1 MILILIKQNKMKN
14 FQDFRA
20 TLKVMTPKEFNKK
33 NNDDLDIGGTLY
45 VYKDYFYINKNA
57 ININEF
63 EHLQDKPFS
72 LTIGNQYYESKYLRE
87 LEVKLYND
95 WFIDNIEG
103 SEEWLP
109 YIGVHSPNASALYY
123 LMFKDEM
130 GFDVEDISY
139 ANDSVDTLRLS
150 INKIELFDVLLPNS
164 ANLDIDK
171 EKFNTFIV
179 HNLKEC
185 IDKQHINNKEV
196 VYYNRLNEDSDG
208 FLDEDGECFDNLEN
222 MQESF
227 EWRFHQLAR
236 DYMSRV
242 EAMNNTTKG
251 EETNCSLDE
260 FMIDDD
266 VWNDFPNNHSI
277 KRAYHYGKKNDKFM
291 LLVREE
297 GYSILKIWDEFK
309 ILGEDMLYGCL
320 PINMFEDGV
329 TMESKVNASLE
340 KAKVLIEKRISNGL
354 IPLDTNYLDFVE
366 LGTYFDTKCLVEDFQ
381 NDVDGES
388 DLVDLINDYL
398 EFDCSITWSANP
410 CMGGFDD
417 NGDVKEFTSPSV
429 EEKLR
434 LCRLANQQL
443 KAQLEV
449 KDSKITS
456 QMKKI
461 NNLITK

>member
-1 MILILIKQNKMKN
+1 
-14 FQDFRA
+14 
-20 TLKVMTPKEFNKK
+20 
-33 NNDDLDIGGTLY
+33 
-45 VYKDYFYINKNA
+45 
-57 ININEF
+57 
-63 EHLQDKPFS
+63 
-72 LTIGNQYYESKYLRE
+72 
-87 LEVKLYND
+87 
-95 WFIDNIEG
+95 
-103 SEEWLP
+103 
-109 YIGVHSPNASALYY
+109 
-123 LMFKDEM
+123 
-130 GFDVEDISY
+130 
-139 ANDSVDTLRLS
+139 
-150 INKIELFDVLLPNS
+150 
-164 ANLDIDK
+164 
-171 EKFNTFIV
+171 
-179 HNLKEC
+179 
-185 IDKQHINNKEV
+185 
-196 VYYNRLNEDSDG
+196 
-208 FLDEDGECFDNLEN
+208 
-222 MQESF
+222 
-227 EWRFHQLAR
+227 
-236 DYMSRV
+236 
-242 EAMNNTTKG
+242 
-251 EETNCSLDE
+251 
-260 FMIDDD
+260 
-266 VWNDFPNNHSI
+266 
-277 KRAYHYGKKNDKFM
+277 M